1 MEIHSTY
8 ICASF
13 LDMNKNLL
21 LVGVLVVM
29 ASCGRYSQVVD
40 LPKKE
45 QMEANPRVY
54 GEVDGPARQSK
65 QTYTNP
71 ADAADRSAKIKDILF
86 GTGQSAA
93 DIAAQ
98 EASAP
103 VATDSA
109 SAAK

>member
-1 MEIHSTY
+1 MEIQSTY

-13 LDMNKNLL
+13 RDMKKNLL
-21 LVGVLVVM
+21 LVGALVVM

-45 QMEANPRVY
+45 QMEENSRVY

-65 QTYTNP
+65 QTYANP
-71 ADAADRSAKIKDILF
+71 ADAADRSAKIKDIMF
-86 GTGQSAA
+86 GTGQTAT

-103 VATDSA
+103 VATDSG
-109 SAAK
+109 SVAK